1 MQMTFKVLI
10 QCNRIKK
17 INGIYRLF
25 YDFQYIRNR
34 VKYNTAKKELLQG
47 KKGKKFNSRE

>member
-1 MQMTFKVLI
+1 MQIALKALI

-47 KKGKKFNSRE
+47 KKGERV